1 MKTIEEKNKMIAEFM
16 GYRWLDDDNMW
27 IKGEWPSC
35 SYLDKYLE
43 YDTSWDW
50 LMPVVKKCRDLV
62 INPKNGDEVYI
73 LSDLDNKVMSCNN
86 VIAFDGLVGFIEWY
100 NNKK

>member
-1 MKTIEEKNKMIAEFM
+1 
-16 GYRWLDDDNMW
+16 
-27 IKGEWPSC
+27 
-35 SYLDKYLE
+35 
-43 YDTSWDW
+43 
-50 LMPVVKKCRDLV
+50 MPVVKKCRDLV

-73 LSDLDNKVMSCNN
+73 LSDLENKVMSCNN